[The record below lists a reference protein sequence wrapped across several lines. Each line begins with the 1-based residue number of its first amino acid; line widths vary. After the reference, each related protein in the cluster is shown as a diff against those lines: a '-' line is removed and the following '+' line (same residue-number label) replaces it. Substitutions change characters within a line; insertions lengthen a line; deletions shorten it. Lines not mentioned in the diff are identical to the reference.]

1 MWIEPDRWAKSLGLI
16 ASIIFCLS
24 VWNTASALE
33 NVKIHIS
40 GGTTVNSLIFRIGED
55 QGFYKQEGLQVLSI
69 TATALAGIQ
78 GLLAGSFDFS
88 QILGQSSGAIMS
100 GAPLKILMVFDTR
113 PLFWLYGSKKINTL
127 QDLKGGKYVGVNSLG
142 GNTGMMTRELLSKK
156 GIDPRRDVVMLQAGT
171 SSVRLAA
178 LISGALDAGILNP
191 SERNVAKKNGL
202 HELLFYGDDLETV
215 AGGVATTDKTLSERP
230 DLVRRF
236 LRGTLKAYYWF
247 RTNEKDAVA
256 KMVEVFKV
264 SQEEAIEIY
273 KATLKVFTKD
283 GTTPLDFQERIISFQ
298 KKQLDIAGDV
308 PPGIVYNFSILRS
321 VIQELGKGGS

>member
-16 ASIIFCLS
+16 ASMVFCLS
-24 VWNTASALE
+24 VWNTSFALE
-33 NVKIHIS
+33 NVKVHIS

-142 GNTGMMTRELLSKK
+142 GNTGMRPRELLRKR
-156 GIDPRRDVVMLQAGT
+156 GTAPRRDVVMLQAGT

-256 KMVEVFKV
+256 KMVDVFRIP
-264 SQEEAIEIY
+264 QEEATEIY

-298 KKQLDIAGDV
+298 KKDLKLDRNGS
-308 PPGIVYNFSILRS
+308 PGTVYNFSILRS